1 MSDIIIPGAHGIGT
15 RGFTPT
21 DDGYKKA
28 ANALVQI
35 YNEGRSVD
43 TSDYEVRRVMNYYGV
58 SSMEDLRTRLR
69 GW

>member
-1 MSDIIIPGAHGIGT
+1 MSDIIIPGVHGIGT

-21 DDGYKKA
+21 DAGYKKA
-28 ANALVQI
+28 ANELVRL

-43 TSDYEVRRVMNYYGV
+43 TSDSEVRRVMNYYGV